1 MNIDFHQFNLPVA
14 EVIDEVREN
23 LNNSSTIILKAPPGA
38 GKSTLIPLT
47 LLEEDWLKGKK
58 IILLEP
64 RRLAAKAIATRM
76 SEMIGEKVGETIGY
90 RVRFNV
96 KVSNKTKIEIITE
109 GILTRMLQDD
119 NALEGIGIVI
129 FDEFHERSLHADLA
143 MALCRECQQ
152 VLRDD
157 LKVLVMS
164 ATLDMPQLSALLDN
178 CPIIESKGRMFP
190 VEKFYVGDTDRYLL
204 PELMTKTIQNAIKE
218 HDGDILCFL
227 PGQGEIMKCND
238 LLRQHTKNIAI
249 YPLFGQLPFNKQK
262 AAILPHPEGKRKVV
276 LATSI
281 AETSL
286 TIEGVKIVIDSGF
299 TRIQQFDPNS
309 GLSRLETVMV
319 SKDAA
324 DQRAGRAG
332 RLGPGIA
339 YRMWSSTTHS
349 RLEETREPEIEQADL
364 TSLVLDLA
372 QWGIIHPNEL
382 AWVTPPP
389 SGHVFQAKETLAQ
402 LEAIEEE
409 KITPHGKLIH
419 KLPCHPRIA
428 HMLLFAEENDLL
440 PLATDLAA
448 IIEERDPLQKGSG
461 ADINT
466 RITALRRARTGK
478 GNPRF
483 RQINKIS
490 EVYRKLFKVTENN
503 DAFDDFETG
512 LLLAHAYPERIACAK
527 PGNNAQF
534 QLANGKIAAIG
545 HRDEL
550 ADESWLAVAHIDARD
565 GMGKI
570 FMASPLDPTDL
581 QQMVKEKE
589 VVKWDTDEGGL
600 IANLQL
606 CIGNIILK
614 NTPINNP
621 DPSHLERAILDA
633 VKKEGKQLLN
643 FNDKEVEQ
651 WQARILSLKKW
662 NPKQGWPDVSTDT
675 LLYTATKW
683 LSPYLDKV
691 KKPSDLQKLALK
703 DILHHSLPWEL
714 QEKLDLLAPT
724 KLTVPSGS
732 NIKVKYLENGQPPI
746 LAVRLQECFGLEN
759 TPSVDNGKQNVVLH
773 LLSPGFK
780 PVQITSD
787 LNSFW
792 NNAYFEVKKDLK
804 RRYPKHSWPDN
815 PWTEE
820 AVKGVKRKDKN

>member
-1 MNIDFHQFNLPVA
+1 MSLDFHQFNLPVA
-14 EVIDEVREN
+14 EVVPEVRKHLEQE
-23 LNNSSTIILKAPPGA
+23 STIILKAPPGA
-38 GKSTLIPLT
+38 GKSTLVPLT
-47 LLEEDWLKGKK
+47 LLDEEWLEGRK
-58 IILLEP
+58 IFLLEP
-64 RRLAAKAIATRM
+64 RRLAAKSIAQRM
-76 SEMIGEKVGETIGY
+76 ADMLGEKVGETVGY
-90 RVRFNV
+90 RVRFDV
-96 KVSNKTKIEIITE
+96 KVSDRTRIEILTE

-119 NALEGIGIVI
+119 NALEDVGIVI

-157 LKVLVMS
+157 LKVMVMS

-178 CPIIESKGRMFP
+178 CPIVESQGRMFP

-204 PELMTKTIQNAIKE
+204 PELTTKTIQNALKD

-227 PGQGEIMKCND
+227 PGQGEIMKCAD
-238 LLRQHTKNIAI
+238 LLHQHTKGVAI
-249 YPLFGQLPFNKQK
+249 YPLFGQLPMNKQR

-276 LATSI
+276 LTTSI

-319 SKDAA
+319 SEDAA

-332 RLGPGIA
+332 RLGPGIC
-339 YRMWSSTTHS
+339 YRMWSKTTHT

-372 QWGIIHPNEL
+372 QWGVIHPNEL

-389 SGHVFQAKETLAQ
+389 AGHVAQAKDTLTQ
-402 LEAIEEE
+402 LEALDDE
-409 KITPHGKLIH
+409 KITPHGKAIH
-419 KLPCHPRIA
+419 RLPCHPRIA

-448 IIEERDPLQKGSG
+448 IIEERDPLPKNSG
-461 ADINT
+461 TDINT
-466 RITALRRARTGK
+466 RITALRRSREGGK
-478 GNPRF
+478 NPRF

-490 EVYRKLFKVTENN
+490 EVYRKLFKSKEDNHS
-503 DAFDDFETG
+503 FDDFETG

-581 QQMVKEKE
+581 APMVREKE

-600 IANLQL
+600 IANKLL

-614 NTPINNP
+614 STPINNP
-621 DPSHLERAILDA
+621 DPSHLQQAILDA
-633 VKKEGKQLLN
+633 VKKEGKQLLP
-643 FNDKEVEQ
+643 FKEKEVEQ
-651 WQARILSLKKW
+651 WQSRVLSLKKW
-662 NPKQGWPDVSTDT
+662 NPKDKWPDVSTET
-675 LLYTATKW
+675 LLYSASKW
-683 LSPYLDKV
+683 LSPYLDKI
-691 KKPSDLQKLALK
+691 KKPSDLMKLDLK
-703 DILHHSLPWEL
+703 DILQHSLTWEL
-714 QEKLDLLAPT
+714 QEQLDALAPT
-724 KLTVPSGS
+724 KIEVPSGS
-732 NIKVKYLENGQPPI
+732 NIKLQYLDNGQPPI
-746 LAVRLQECFGLEN
+746 LAVRLTGM
-759 TPSVDNGKQNVVLH
+759 
-773 LLSPGFK
+773 
-780 PVQITSD
+780 
-787 LNSFW
+787 FW
-792 NNAYFEVKKDLK
+792 LG
-804 RRYPKHSWPDN
+804 KHSN
-815 PWTEE
+815 
-820 AVKGVKRKDKN
+820 GQ

>member
-1 MNIDFHQFNLPVA
+1 MSLDFHQFNLPVA
-14 EVIDEVREN
+14 EVVPEVRAHLAKE
-23 LNNSSTIILKAPPGA
+23 STIILKAPPGA
-38 GKSTLIPLT
+38 GKSTLVPLT
-47 LLEEDWLKGKK
+47 LLEEEWLEGRK
-58 IILLEP
+58 IFLLEP
-64 RRLAAKAIATRM
+64 RRLAAKSIAQRM
-76 SEMIGEKVGETIGY
+76 ADMLGEKVGETVGY
-90 RVRFNV
+90 RVRFDV
-96 KVSNKTKIEIITE
+96 KVSERTRIEILTE

-119 NALEGIGIVI
+119 NALEDVGIVI

-157 LKVLVMS
+157 LKVMVMS

-178 CPIIESKGRMFP
+178 CPIVESEGRMFP

-204 PELMTKTIQNAIKE
+204 PELMTKTIQNALKD
-218 HDGDILCFL
+218 HDGDILCFM
-227 PGQGEIMKCND
+227 PGQGEIMKCAD
-238 LLRQHTKNIAI
+238 LLHQHTKGIAI
-249 YPLFGQLPFNKQK
+249 YPLFGQLPINKQR
-262 AAILPHPEGKRKVV
+262 AAILPHPEEKRKVV

-319 SKDAA
+319 SEDAA

-332 RLGPGIA
+332 RLGPGIC
-339 YRMWSSTTHS
+339 YRMWSKTTHS

-389 SGHVFQAKETLAQ
+389 AGHVAQAKDTLTQ
-402 LEAIEEE
+402 LEALEDE
-409 KITPHGKLIH
+409 KITPHGKAIH
-419 KLPCHPRIA
+419 RLPCHPRIA
-428 HMLLFAEENDLL
+428 HMLLFAEENELL

-448 IIEERDPLQKGSG
+448 IIEERDPLPKNSG

-466 RITALRRARTGK
+466 RITALRRSREGGK
-478 GNPRF
+478 NPRF

-490 EVYRKLFKVTENN
+490 EVYRKLFKSKEDNHS
-503 DAFDDFETG
+503 FDDFETG

-545 HRDEL
+545 HRDDL
-550 ADESWLAVAHIDARD
+550 ADEAWLAVAHIDARD

-581 QQMVKEKE
+581 APMVREKE

-600 IANLQL
+600 IANKQL

-614 NTPINNP
+614 STPINNP
-621 DPSHLERAILDA
+621 DPSHLQQAILDA
-633 VKKEGKQLLN
+633 IKKEGKQLLP
-643 FNDKEVEQ
+643 FKEKEVEQ
-651 WQARILSLKKW
+651 WQSRVLSLKKW
-662 NPKQGWPDVSTDT
+662 NPKDKWPDVSTET
-675 LLYTATKW
+675 LLYSASKW
-683 LSPYLDKV
+683 LSPYLDKI
-691 KKPSDLQKLALK
+691 KKPADLMKLELQ

-714 QEKLDLLAPT
+714 QEQLDTLAPT
-724 KLTVPSGS
+724 KIKVPSGS
-732 NIKVKYLENGQPPI
+732 NIKLKYLDNGQPPV
-746 LAVRLQECFGLEN
+746 LAVRLQECFGLED
-759 TPSVDNGKQNVVLH
+759 TPMINNGKQSVVLH

-787 LNSFW
+787 LKSFW

-804 RRYPKHSWPDN
+804 RRYPKHSWPDD

-820 AVKGVKRKDKN
+820 AVRGVKRKKS

>member
-1 MNIDFHQFNLPVA
+1 MSLDYHQFNLPVA
-14 EVIDEVREN
+14 EVVPEVHN
-23 LNNSSTIILKAPPGA
+23 YLNTNSTLIVKAPPGA

-47 LLEEDWLKGKK
+47 LLEEDWLEGRK

-64 RRLAAKAIATRM
+64 RRLAAKSIAQRM
-76 SEMIGEKVGETIGY
+76 SSMLGENVGETVGY
-90 RVRFNV
+90 RVRFDV
-96 KVSNKTKIEIITE
+96 KISDKTRIEIITE
-109 GILTRMLQDD
+109 GILTRMLQED
-119 NALEGIGIVI
+119 NALENVGIVI

-143 MALCRECQQ
+143 MALCRESQQ

-157 LKVLVMS
+157 LKIMVMS
-164 ATLDMPQLSALLDN
+164 ATLDMPQLSALLDD
-178 CPIIESKGRMFP
+178 CPIVESQGRMFP
-190 VEKFYVGDTDRYLL
+190 VEKFYIGDTDRYLL
-204 PELMTKTIQNAIKE
+204 PELMTKTIQNALKE

-238 LLRQHTKNIAI
+238 LLRQHTKGVGI
-249 YPLFGQLPFNKQK
+249 YPLYGQLPYNKQK

-286 TIEGVKIVIDSGF
+286 TIEGIKIVVDCGF
-299 TRIQQFDPNS
+299 TRVQQFDPNS

-319 SKDAA
+319 SVDAA

-332 RLGPGIA
+332 RLGPGIC
-339 YRMWSSTTHS
+339 YRMWSKTTHS

-389 SGHVFQAKETLAQ
+389 SGHIAQAKETLTQ
-402 LEAIEEE
+402 LDAIEDE
-409 KITPHGKLIH
+409 KITAHGKAIH
-419 KLPCHPRIA
+419 RLPCHPRIA
-428 HMLLFAEENDLL
+428 HMLLFAKENDLL
-440 PLATDLAA
+440 PLASDLAA
-448 IIEERDPLQKGSG
+448 IIEERDPLPKNSG
-461 ADINT
+461 TDINI
-466 RITALRRARTGK
+466 RITALRRSRESAK
-478 GNPRF
+478 GSPRF
-483 RQINKIS
+483 RQINKIADI
-490 EVYRKLFKVTENN
+490 YRKLFKVSEENN
-503 DAFDDFETG
+503 QFDDFETG

-545 HRDEL
+545 HRDDL
-550 ADESWLAVAHIDARD
+550 ADEAWLAVAHIDARD

-581 QQMVKEKE
+581 ATMVKEKE

-600 IANLQL
+600 IANKQL
-606 CIGNIILK
+606 CIGNIILR
-614 NTPINNP
+614 NTPIDNP
-621 DPSHLERAILDA
+621 DPSHLQGAIIDA
-633 VKKEGKQLLN
+633 VKKEGKQLLS
-643 FNDKEVEQ
+643 FKDKDVEQ

-662 NPKQGWPDVSTDT
+662 NPKDGWPDVSTET
-675 LLYTATKW
+675 LLYTASKW
-683 LSPYLDKV
+683 LTPYLDKI
-691 KKPSDLQKLALK
+691 KKPADLLKLDLK
-703 DILHHSLPWEL
+703 SILQHSLSWDL
-714 QEKLDLLAPT
+714 QEKLDVLAPT
-724 KLTVPSGS
+724 KITVPSGS
-732 NIKVKYLENGQPPI
+732 NIKLKYLENGQPPV

-759 TPSVDNGKQNVVLH
+759 TPCVNNNRNTVVLH

-804 RRYPKHSWPDN
+804 RRYPKHSWPED
-815 PWTEE
+815 PWTED
-820 AVKGVKRKDKN
+820 AVRGVRRVKS